1 MVLLFRLIEMYF
13 LRSVESSEDTQA
25 KSQMSLATV
34 IKGIGFGRAG
44 VHLCHALSYA
54 ISCQTKDY
62 TVEGYPKEF
71 SIIPHGLSVI
81 ITAPAVF
88 SEIGYVLPQRCIQLA
103 QLLGEF

>member
-71 SIIPHGLSVI
+71 PIIPHGLSVI